1 MLKVKCP
8 QCGSV
13 AIDRCNRD
21 VEVYDQILLD
31 EVTDYVIEGAEEF
44 PIRYFVVRSD
54 ESIPPYIQDLA
65 SDKLE
70 FTCGDC
76 GYFFDECPSDEA
88 FARFAKDWGLVVWC
102 EP

>member
-44 PIRYFVVRSD
+44 PIRYFVVRAD
-54 ESIPPYIQDLA
+54 ENVPPYIQDIA
-65 SDKLE
+65 SERLE

-76 GYFFDECPSDEA
+76 GYFFEGITNNDLLVE
-88 FARFAKDWGLVVWC
+88 FALNSGLIAWKAT
-102 EP
+102 